1 MRKALVTISTD
12 GIRDYVTLPS
22 AERLILGPISM
33 LKFVTELTPTT
44 KLARAAL
51 DTFLARG
58 EALLTI
64 DLDRMYKLLTPR
76 RARWSSTDF
85 LMSEADRTPM
95 TRNPPM
101 ADVKTIQ
108 DRLAQVEQV
117 VSTLDKMASAQRG
130 ITPKHH
136 SQLREMVAHLGAE
149 SVAAPVVEATEGEPS
164 YDTLQA
170 NTALAEDILG
180 KVEAT
185 SAKIDQLVTAGRK
198 FNASRA
204 KSDLFGVANRVAELL
219 ENVDLAQ
226 PWVEKDLTA
235 LAQEAGHIH
244 GLFASAKV

>member
-22 AERLILGPISM
+22 MERLILGPISM

-44 KLARAAL
+44 KLARVAL
-51 DTFLARG
+51 DAFLARG
-58 EALLTI
+58 EALLTV
-64 DLDRMYKLLTPR
+64 DLDRMYELLTPR

-85 LMSEADRTPM
+85 LMPESDRTPM
-95 TRNPPM
+95 TRNPM

-108 DRLAQVEQV
+108 ERLAQVEQV
-117 VSTLDKMASAQRG
+117 VATLDKMAAQRG
-130 ITPKHH
+130 ISPKHH
-136 SQLREMVAHLGAE
+136 AQLRAMVAHLGTE
-149 SVAAPVVEATEGEPS
+149 PVAAPVVEATEGEPS

-185 SAKIDQLVTAGRK
+185 SEKIDQLVTAGRK

-204 KSDLFGVANRVAELL
+204 KSDLFGVASRVAELL